1 MRSNYEVVFRERH
14 KSLCKEFYSPMKNNI
29 INDPL
34 NPPKGDFGTVQV
46 WQHAAKERLTPPLRG
61 GGEGS
66 F

>member
-1 MRSNYEVVFRERH
+1 
-14 KSLCKEFYSPMKNNI
+14 MKHQMLKH
-29 INDPL
+29 DPL

-46 WQHAAKERLTPPLRG
+46 WQHAATERLTPPLRG